1 MLKKA
6 LLALLVLVLIGLATG
21 LYLWNKPHEDIAAA
35 KPDLLIAATDL
46 FSAFETDEAAAN
58 AKYLDKLVEVVGT
71 VAESEIN
78 EDGSVRVVLETGGM
92 FGVACSL
99 DPLAK
104 HLRTAF
110 PVGEQIRLKGRC
122 SGYNL
127 DVQLDRCVEI
137 R

>member
-6 LLALLVLVLIGLATG
+6 LLAVLILGLIGLVVG
-21 LYLWNKPHEDIAAA
+21 FYLWNKPHEDIAAA
-35 KPDLLIAATDL
+35 KPDLSIAATEL

-71 VAESEIN
+71 VAESTTG
-78 EDGSVRVVLETGGM
+78 EDGSARVVLETGGM

-104 HLRTAF
+104 HPRTVF
-110 PVGEQIRLKGRC
+110 PVGEKIRLKGRC

>member
-6 LLALLVLVLIGLATG
+6 LLAILVLGLIGLAVG
-21 LYLWNKPHEDIAAA
+21 YYLWNKPHENIEAA
-35 KPDLLIAATDL
+35 KPDIAVSAADL
-46 FSAFETDEAAAN
+46 FAAFETDENAAN
-58 AKYLDKLVEVVGT
+58 AEYLDKIIEVSGT
-71 VAESEIN
+71 VAESGTN
-78 EDGSVRVVLETGGM
+78 EDGSARVVLESGGM

-99 DPLAK
+99 DPLTK
-104 HLRTAF
+104 HPRTVF
-110 PVGEQIRLKGRC
+110 PVGEQIRLKGKC

>member
-6 LLALLVLVLIGLATG
+6 ILVLLVLGLIGLAVG
-21 LYLWNKPHEDIAAA
+21 YYMWNKPHEDISAA
-35 KPDLLIAATDL
+35 KPDLSISATEL
-46 FSAFETDEAAAN
+46 FVAFETDETAAN
-58 AKYLDKLVEVVGT
+58 AKYLDKLVEVAGT
-71 VAESEIN
+71 VAESGTN
-78 EDGSVRVVLETGGM
+78 EDGSARVVLESGGM

-104 HLRTAF
+104 HPRSAF
-110 PVGEQIRLKGRC
+110 PVGEKIRLKGKC

-127 DVQLDRCVEI
+127 DVQIDRCVEI